1 MAQARQKVQHNQ
13 HSRSW
18 KRAVGDTVQVRNY
31 SGTRN
36 CLSGIIF
43 EETAPVSAK
52 VQLEDG
58 IILRRHHNQ
67 LLARPTQPIEHQVS
81 QPIPSELG
89 SEDSSQVIPP
99 VIVVPEPKTT
109 TAWKNGFAHL
119 CKWANMYQIWYLLEG
134 KHGEDR
140 IYLRTWANMVFT
152 TFASDLLSCLLH
164 LCSLVNLSK
173 SIFSSSVQQ
182 ARVRELSQ

>member
-1 MAQARQKVQHNQ
+1 M
-13 HSRSW
+13 
-18 KRAVGDTVQVRNY
+18 RNY

-67 LLARPTQPIEHQVS
+67 LLARPTQPMEHQVS

-89 SEDSSQVIPP
+89 SEDFSQVIPP
-99 VIVVPEPKTT
+99 VIVVPEPKTAAAKSEGT
-109 TAWKNGFAHL
+109 GLPPLTDPVTVETPERRYPTRDHKPPSR
-119 CKWANMYQIWYLLEG
+119 YQ
-134 KHGEDR
+134 
-140 IYLRTWANMVFT
+140 
-152 TFASDLLSCLLH
+152 
-164 LCSLVNLSK
+164 
-173 SIFSSSVQQ
+173 
-182 ARVRELSQ
+182 

>member
-1 MAQARQKVQHNQ
+1 M
-13 HSRSW
+13 
-18 KRAVGDTVQVRNY
+18 
-31 SGTRN
+31 
-36 CLSGIIF
+36 IF

-109 TAWKNGFAHL
+109 AAKSKGMGLPPSMDPVPVETPQRRYPRREHKPPSR
-119 CKWANMYQIWYLLEG
+119 YQ
-134 KHGEDR
+134 
-140 IYLRTWANMVFT
+140 
-152 TFASDLLSCLLH
+152 
-164 LCSLVNLSK
+164 
-173 SIFSSSVQQ
+173 
-182 ARVRELSQ
+182 

>member
-1 MAQARQKVQHNQ
+1 MH
-13 HSRSW
+13 
-18 KRAVGDTVQVRNY
+18 NY

-109 TAWKNGFAHL
+109 AGKSEGTVPVETPERRYPTSVKIRHQVSNKNSFQEKNCAL
-119 CKWANMYQIWYLLEG
+119 F
-134 KHGEDR
+134 DR
-140 IYLRTWANMVFT
+140 N
-152 TFASDLLSCLLH
+152 
-164 LCSLVNLSK
+164 
-173 SIFSSSVQQ
+173 
-182 ARVRELSQ
+182 